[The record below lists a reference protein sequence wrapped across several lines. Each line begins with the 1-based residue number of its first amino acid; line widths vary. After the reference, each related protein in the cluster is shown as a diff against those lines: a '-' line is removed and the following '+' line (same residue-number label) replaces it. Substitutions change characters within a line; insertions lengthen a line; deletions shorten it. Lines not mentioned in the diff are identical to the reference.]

1 MRNTIPTLGTISC
14 WRRLMPAA
22 AALGILLVFG
32 SAPSGF
38 AQADPPLT
46 FAQNYLVRGDFVV
59 AGAQGLTTNFD
70 FNNGLAIGTI
80 TIPEPAVNT
89 GITGIRQIPQG
100 GEVMAAVLYWQ
111 TVEKVGVMPGQPGS
125 GQNGFFRPIL
135 KNAGVNIGPPPPGY
149 PIIGVPLGGNTTVSW
164 SSGGCTTGSTGKTV
178 RTYRANVLGA
188 LPHDS
193 NGVIFAN
200 SANVTYEVRLP

>member
-125 GQNGFFRPIL
+125 GQNG
-135 KNAGVNIGPPPPGY
+135 
-149 PIIGVPLGGNTTVSW
+149 
-164 SSGGCTTGSTGKTV
+164 
-178 RTYRANVLGA
+178 RASCRERV
-188 LPHDS
+188 
-193 NGVIFAN
+193 
-200 SANVTYEVRLP
+200 

>member
-1 MRNTIPTLGTISC
+1 MWTTIPTLGPIS
-14 WRRLMPAA
+14 WGRRPMPAA
-22 AALGILLVFG
+22 VALGLLLVFG

-38 AQADPPLT
+38 AQTDPPLN

-59 AGAQGLTTNFD
+59 AGAQGLPTNFD

-80 TIPEPAVNT
+80 TVPDPNP
-89 GITGIRQIPQG
+89 GITGQNMVPPG

-135 KNAGVNIGPPPPGY
+135 KNNAGVNIGPPPPGY
-149 PIIGVPLGGNTTVSW
+149 PIIGVPLGG
-164 SSGGCTTGSTGKTV
+164 
-178 RTYRANVLGA
+178 
-188 LPHDS
+188 
-193 NGVIFAN
+193 
-200 SANVTYEVRLP
+200 